1 MQTSMVRSSINRR
14 TVRVLQLNISAVSGI
29 DKSSFFIG
37 HFFHILGVKFGAG
50 VSCIQTPGLVDIVN
64 SEPIAV
70 YQPDVYR
77 SEGGVVIN
85 NLS

>member
-1 MQTSMVRSSINRR
+1 MVRSSINRR

-37 HFFHILGVKFGAG
+37 HIFHILAAKTCVGVPC
-50 VSCIQTPGLVDIVN
+50 SQTPGLVNIVN
-64 SEPIAV
+64 SEPIAI
-70 YQPDVYR
+70 YQPDIHG
-77 SEGGVVIN
+77 SEGVTIN